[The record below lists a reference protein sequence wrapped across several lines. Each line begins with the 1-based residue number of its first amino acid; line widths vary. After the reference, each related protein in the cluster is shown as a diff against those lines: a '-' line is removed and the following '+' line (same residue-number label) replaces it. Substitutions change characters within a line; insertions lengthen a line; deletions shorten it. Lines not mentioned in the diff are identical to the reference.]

1 MRPVG
6 ELVKRKMNGEKDI
19 SRASDEYPRT
29 GAFLQVVKLVAHA
42 HGKCVHI
49 IVDFRETQLRHSYTP
64 VKVSL
69 QGCLTATVKYAYK
82 KLKIERW

>member
-1 MRPVG
+1 MH
-6 ELVKRKMNGEKDI
+6 M
-19 SRASDEYPRT
+19 ASVY
-29 GAFLQVVKLVAHA
+29 V
-42 HGKCVHI
+42 VHI

>member
-1 MRPVG
+1 MRSVG
-6 ELVKRKMNGEKDI
+6 ELVKRKMNGQKDI
-19 SRASDEYPRT
+19 SRASD

-82 KLKIERW
+82 KLKIECW